1 MRYRPLLLGLLL
13 AATALTLPDGPL
25 SRPAAANAGP
35 APIPQVL
42 MGELQEDLEISEV
55 QAAAILGNLAQ
66 ETGNFTLLQQINGN
80 AFGYSQWL
88 GPRKRA
94 FLAYARKNGGKH
106 SLEANYGFL
115 LHEIETQ
122 YPEMMGRIRSA
133 DTLEEASRIFMRE
146 FLRPSKKHANLTGRL
161 RYAEAYLSGA
171 FDGAGC
177 AGPEHVAGDRI
188 LPCPEPAEAAVP
200 EERPGL
206 RFAELFSRPRREN

>member
-1 MRYRPLLLGLLL
+1 MFQRADLIGILVATTGLTALLG
-13 AATALTLPDGPL
+13 AFPGEA
-25 SRPAAANAGP
+25 SANTGSE
-35 APIPQVL
+35 PIPQVL
-42 MGELQEDLEISEV
+42 MSELQRDLSLTEV

-66 ETGNFTLLQQINGN
+66 ETGNFTLLQQINGS

-94 FLAYARKNGGKH
+94 FLSYARENGGKH

-133 DTLEEASRIFMRE
+133 ETLEGASRIFMRE
-146 FLRPSKKHANLTGRL
+146 FLRPSKAHANLPARL

-177 AGPEHVAGDRI
+177 AGPEHVDGDRI
-188 LPCPEPAEAAVP
+188 RPCPDPVEASAQ
-200 EERPGL
+200 ERAPGL
-206 RFAELFSRPRREN
+206 RLADLFPRLRRAN

>member
-1 MRYRPLLLGLLL
+1 MFHRFNLIGLLVATTGVTVVLGAL
-13 AATALTLPDGPL
+13 AGEV
-25 SRPAAANAGP
+25 SANSVP
-35 APIPQVL
+35 QPIPRIL
-42 MGELQEDLEISEV
+42 MSELQEDLSLTEV

-94 FLAYARKNGGKH
+94 FLAYARENGGKH

-122 YPEMMGRIRSA
+122 YPKMMGRIRSA
-133 DTLEEASRIFMRE
+133 ETMEEASRIFMRE
-146 FLRPSKKHANLTGRL
+146 FLRPSKTHANLPARL

-177 AGPEHVAGDRI
+177 AGPEHVEGNRI
-188 LPCPEPAEAAVP
+188 LPCPEQVEAASQ
-200 EERPGL
+200 ETRPGL
-206 RFAELFSRPRREN
+206 RFADLFPRLRRAN